1 MAGLYV
7 TDSPI
12 ENSDQ
17 REPLPYLEQ
26 NLFLNHSSPRAN
38 LCSCFETFR
47 FVLFGVLFDHIYKL
61 SYKCVFYQIAAGLST
76 VLTNFLLRTAKTA
89 DPVQLAIFICHSDH
103 MKK

>member
-26 NLFLNHSSPRAN
+26 NLFLNHAV
-38 LCSCFETFR
+38 LLEQIYAVVLKR
-47 FVLFGVLFDHIYKL
+47 FVLCFL
-61 SYKCVFYQIAAGLST
+61 VFY
-76 VLTNFLLRTAKTA
+76 LT
-89 DPVQLAIFICHSDH
+89 IFIN
-103 MKK
+103 